1 MVGSMTKKSTIS
13 VTGVGVATGSPDQC
27 RIYVSLN
34 YMAATAADA
43 LTVTGE
49 LATKAIAVL
58 GDTQAEQCDVRTTGL
73 SVQDFFDQAQQKV
86 TAHVGSYQLEVI
98 IRPIDAAGVVLS
110 ALSLAI
116 EDGLQIRGITL
127 SIDEPE
133 PLRSESRRLAIKD
146 AKTKAAEIA
155 AETGVELGK
164 IITIHDQETV
174 GLGGYV
180 QTAARAMIPMSGHVP
195 IEAGPVSASSTVTL
209 VYAIRG

>member
-1 MVGSMTKKSTIS
+1 MAKKSTIS
-13 VTGVGVATGSPDQC
+13 VTGFGVANGSPDQC
-27 RIYVSLN
+27 RIYISLN
-34 YMAATAADA
+34 HMASTAADA

-58 GDTQAEQCDVRTTGL
+58 SDTQAEQCEVRTTGL

-110 ALSLAI
+110 ALSSAI

-127 SIDEPE
+127 SIEDPE
-133 PLRSESRRLAIKD
+133 PLRSESRLLALQD
-146 AKTKAAEIA
+146 ARTKATEIA
-155 AETGVELGK
+155 ADIGVELGR
-164 IITIHDQETV
+164 IITIQDQQAV

-180 QTAARAMIPMSGHVP
+180 QTATRAAIPMSGHVP
-195 IEAGPVSASSTVTL
+195 IEAGPVSSSSIVTL
-209 VYAIRG
+209 VYAIGG